1 MSPIHSLLIS
11 LALLSP
17 PAPVPASLQPP
28 AGHEIAFRF
37 EATGV
42 QIYDCTGGTWVFRAP
57 EATLFNEGGKPRGS
71 HYAGPTW
78 ESTGGRVT
86 AVREGGVPIDPTAI
100 PWLLLRAVSWTG
112 RGKMTDVTYIQRL
125 NTTGGLAPS
134 SGCDAGAEARVDYTA
149 TYVFFS
155 REDHG
160 E

>member
-1 MSPIHSLLIS
+1 MSHIHSLLVS

-17 PAPVPASLQPP
+17 PATSVPASLEPP
-28 AGHEIAFRF
+28 AGHERAFRL
-37 EATGV
+37 EAAGV

-57 EATLFNEGGKPRGS
+57 VATLFNEGGKPRGT

-78 ESTGGRVT
+78 ESKGGRVT
-86 AVREGGVPIDPTAI
+86 ALREAGAPVDPSAI

-112 RGKMTDVTYIQRL
+112 PGKMADVTYIQRL

-134 SGCDAGAEARVDYTA
+134 SGCDSGAEASVDYTA

-155 REDHG
+155 REED
-160 E
+160 